1 MRACTNN
8 VAVSHLIAQ
17 DCGLP
22 CDEGVPRVSGL
33 CACCLARKLLKEGNT
48 VCPGT
53 ACIIARDR
61 HKKHYDV
68 WYPAQLALRKSL
80 EAHQLSQDP
89 PPEPEK
95 LNQGYQLPPPLNL
108 LHGKW
113 DDDRMPADVP
123 RPPPP
128 QTWNKAYQR
137 SQVPP
142 PEPEKLNQGYQLPPP
157 LNLLHGKWDD
167 DRMPADVPRPPP
179 PQTWNEE
186 YQRSQVTPPPPPLG
200 PPPGQKPRDSA
211 SSASSGSAAAPTTA
225 PPDQQA
231 AIIAKIDTLLQQ
243 QNDLHVKFNYLVEQ
257 LAVVMYANTAA
268 PPPIGAS
275 DL

>member
-68 WYPAQLALRKSL
+68 WYAEQLALRKSL
-80 EAHQLSQDP
+80 EAHQLSQD
-89 PPEPEK
+89 
-95 LNQGYQLPPPLNL
+95 
-108 LHGKW
+108 
-113 DDDRMPADVP
+113 
-123 RPPPP
+123 
-128 QTWNKAYQR
+128 
-137 SQVPP
+137 PP

-231 AIIAKIDTLLQQ
+231 AIIAKLDTLLKEH
-243 QNDLHVKFNYLVEQ
+243 NDLHVKFNFLVEQ
-257 LAVVMYANTAA
+257 LAVVMCAYTAA
-268 PPPIGAS
+268 PPSIGAS